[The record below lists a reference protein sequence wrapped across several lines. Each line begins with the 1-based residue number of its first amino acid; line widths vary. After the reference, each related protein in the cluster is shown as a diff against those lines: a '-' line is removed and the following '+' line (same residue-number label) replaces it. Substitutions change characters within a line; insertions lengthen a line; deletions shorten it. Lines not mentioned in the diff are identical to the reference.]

1 MRSRR
6 ERMAELVS
14 AHHADLYRHAL
25 WLTGDPAL
33 AEDLVQ
39 ETYYEAWRTLSRLG
53 GPRAPRAW
61 LLAILRRRLA
71 RHRAAPDP
79 PTAPPEALAGLAGG
93 DDPEAAAELEGLAR
107 AFAALPAHQREIL
120 LLRALHG
127 LSYREIARLLDLPLG
142 TVMSRLSRARA
153 ALLAAD
159 PGEAHAAEVVP
170 FPRRRSPGG
179 GKDG

>member
-39 ETYYEAWRTLSRLG
+39 ETYYEAWRSLSRLG

-71 RHRAAPDP
+71 RHRAAPAL
-79 PTAPPEALAGLAGG
+79 PTMPVEALAELAAG
-93 DDPEAAAELEGLAR
+93 DDPEAAAQLEELAR
-107 AFAALPAHQREIL
+107 AFARLPEAQREIL

-127 LSYREIARLLDLPLG
+127 LSYREIAALLDVPLG

-153 ALLAAD
+153 ALLAGG

-170 FPRRRSPGG
+170 FPRRRAPRG
-179 GKDG
+179 GKDD